1 MKKRLF
7 GKKIALW
14 IITLPPKKIKNHRE
28 KPDFLPKNL

>member
-7 GKKIALW
+7 GQNIAPW
-14 IITLPPKKIKNHRE
+14 IITLPKKIKNHRE